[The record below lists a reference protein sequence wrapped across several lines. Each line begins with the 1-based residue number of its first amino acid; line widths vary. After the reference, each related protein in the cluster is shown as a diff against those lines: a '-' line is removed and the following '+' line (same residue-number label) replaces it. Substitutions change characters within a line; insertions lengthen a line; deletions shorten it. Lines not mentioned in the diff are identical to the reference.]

1 MILRNIN
8 CLVYWIRLTVKSTL
22 IYNRR
27 VLLQMLRIFLN
38 FAVMLF
44 LWTALIENQIK
55 VDTSLDTLILYSAVS
70 TLISCVVQGN
80 VISSF
85 FQRELATGDI
95 AVHLFR
101 PVPLEAVAVANGIG
115 ASVTGILLYGAAFL
129 LVLVFFVRPESEI
142 TVLSSAAFARCLL
155 AGFVVYILL
164 DLCCAYLCFY
174 IHRGTAV
181 QHLIE
186 ALFMAFSGQVIPL
199 FLLPEW
205 FQEIS
210 VFLPVRLVYEDPISI
225 LLNLIP
231 EEQWGMI
238 YLRESLWIGGLFCMA
253 VFLGRITRRRVF
265 VQGG

>member
-38 FAVMLF
+38 FAVMVF

-70 TLISCVVQGN
+70 TLISCVVQSN

-95 AVHLFR
+95 AMHLFR

-142 TVLSSAAFARCLL
+142 TVLSSAAFALCLL

-174 IHRGTAV
+174 KS
-181 QHLIE
+181 E
-186 ALFMAFSGQVIPL
+186 AKRS
-199 FLLPEW
+199 
-205 FQEIS
+205 
-210 VFLPVRLVYEDPISI
+210 
-225 LLNLIP
+225 
-231 EEQWGMI
+231 
-238 YLRESLWIGGLFCMA
+238 
-253 VFLGRITRRRVF
+253 
-265 VQGG
+265 

>member
-38 FAVMLF
+38 FAVMVF

-70 TLISCVVQGN
+70 TLISCVVQSN

-85 FQRELATGDI
+85 FQKELATGDI
-95 AVHLFR
+95 AMHLFR

-129 LVLVFFVRPESEI
+129 LVLVFVLLTGMTAIRDMEAFLRLLPSIFFGEI
-142 TVLSSAAFARCLL
+142 FCAVSFGL
-155 AGFVVYILL
+155 
-164 DLCCAYLCFY
+164 AYLLS
-174 IHRGTAV
+174 RGSMGAGDVKLALVMGLYLTGEYVSGAV
-181 QHLIE
+181 LYGCLAA
-186 ALFMAFSGQVIPL
+186 ALFS
-199 FLLPEW
+199 
-205 FQEIS
+205 
-210 VFLPVRLVYEDPISI
+210 LVQ
-225 LLNLIP
+225 LA
-231 EEQWGMI
+231 
-238 YLRESLWIGGLFCMA
+238 RKK
-253 VFLGRITRRRVF
+253 LGRRDKIPF
-265 VQGG
+265 VPFLYIGLIIRYIAG

>member
-1 MILRNIN
+1 M
-8 CLVYWIRLTVKSTL
+8 
-22 IYNRR
+22 
-27 VLLQMLRIFLN
+27 
-38 FAVMLF
+38 
-44 LWTALIENQIK
+44 
-55 VDTSLDTLILYSAVS
+55 
-70 TLISCVVQGN
+70 
-80 VISSF
+80 
-85 FQRELATGDI
+85 
-95 AVHLFR
+95 
-101 PVPLEAVAVANGIG
+101 
-115 ASVTGILLYGAAFL
+115 
-129 LVLVFFVRPESEI
+129 
-142 TVLSSAAFARCLL
+142 
-155 AGFVVYILL
+155 
-164 DLCCAYLCFY
+164 
-174 IHRGTAV
+174 

-210 VFLPVRLVYEDPISI
+210 VFLPVGLVYEDPISI